1 MERFILHR
9 LKPKVLVSNT
19 TNPSINLAIE
29 EYLLHA
35 LKDDEII
42 LFLWQNNNTVVIGR
56 NQNPWKEC
64 DYNKLEADGGTLV
77 RRLSGGGAVYH
88 DLGNLNYTL
97 LSKKREN
104 SITENINIIIDALS
118 VMGINAEFSGK
129 NDILVDDMKI
139 SGNAYYEEDNKLCH
153 HGTLLINANISK
165 LSNYLLV
172 SKLKLQSK
180 GIDSVKSRVINLKEI
195 NDTITVE
202 RTKQEL
208 IKAFFSKQS
217 KGEIQTIDEAFIDSA
232 KVFIDKYQSW
242 DWNFGSSPEFNISFE
257 NRFKWGGFELNLSVE
272 DGIIK
277 EASVYTDALN
287 TQLSQTVREKILN
300 QPLKSE
306 ILTEALNEIGTIECK
321 DIAKWLSKQ
330 NL

>member
-9 LKPKVLVSNT
+9 LKPKVLISNT
-19 TNPSINLAIE
+19 TDPSINLAVE

-35 LKDDEII
+35 LKADEAI
-42 LFLWQNNNTVVIGR
+42 LFLWQNDNTVVIGR

-88 DLGNLNYTL
+88 DLGNLNYTI

-104 SITENINIIIDALS
+104 SIDENINIIIDALS
-118 VMGINAEFSGK
+118 AMGIDAVFSGK
-129 NDILVDDMKI
+129 NDILADDMKI
-139 SGNAYYEEDNKLCH
+139 SGNAYYEEENKLCH
-153 HGTLLINANISK
+153 HGTLLINANMNK
-165 LSNYLLV
+165 LSHYLLV

-180 GIDSVKSRVINLKEI
+180 GIDSVKSRVKNLIEI
-195 NDTITVE
+195 DDAITVE
-202 RTKQEL
+202 RAKQAL
-208 IKAFFSKQS
+208 IKAFFNKYR
-217 KGEIQTIDEAFIDSA
+217 KGEIQIIDDVFIDSA
-232 KVFIDKYQSW
+232 KTFVDKYQSW
-242 DWNFGSSPEFNISFE
+242 DWNFGSSPEFNISLE
-257 NRFKWGGFELNLSVE
+257 NRFKWGGFELNLLVK

-287 TQLSQTVREKILN
+287 TQLSQLVVEKILN

-306 ILTEALNEIGTIECK
+306 MLIKALNEIDITEFK
-321 DIAKWLSKQ
+321 DITNWLSKQ

>member
-9 LKPKVLVSNT
+9 LKPKVLLSNT

-29 EYLLHA
+29 EYLIHA
-35 LKDDEII
+35 LEVNEII
-42 LFLWQNNNTVVIGR
+42 LFLWQNENTVVIGR

-64 DYNKLEADGGTLV
+64 NYNKLEADGGALV

-88 DLGNLNYTL
+88 DLGNLNYTI

-104 SITENINIIIDALS
+104 SIKENINIIIDALS
-118 VMGINAEFSGK
+118 AMGINAVFSGK

-165 LSNYLLV
+165 LSQYLLV

-180 GIDSVKSRVINLKEI
+180 GIDSVKSRVVNLKEI
-195 NDTITVE
+195 DGSITVE

-208 IKAFFSKQS
+208 IKAFFNKYN
-217 KGEIQTIDEAFIDSA
+217 KGETQIIDEAFIDSA
-232 KVFIDKYQSW
+232 KTFVDKYQSW
-242 DWNFGSSPEFNISFE
+242 GWNFGSSPEFNISLE
-257 NRFKWGGFELNLSVE
+257 NRFKWGGFELNLAVK
-272 DGIIK
+272 DGVIK
-277 EASVYTDALN
+277 EASIYTDALN
-287 TQLSQTVREKILN
+287 TQLSQIVHDKIWN
-300 QPLKSE
+300 QSLKSE
-306 ILTEALNEIGTIECK
+306 VLAEALNQIDTVECK
-321 DIAKWLSKQ
+321 DIAKWISKQ